1 MALSDRGPIRDRTR
15 LEQGAL
21 AGVVLMLLTGCH
33 PGNRAGESNVPDRA
47 GQNGSFVTASMT
59 TDKVPVL
66 GRDTIAKECEHES
79 YANAS
84 KGLIVEEA
92 GLHEDVFSLRNRDAL
107 TATAYN
113 LDEALHLEDLLRAAA
128 KASGRSA
135 EQGKCMDAFAQH
147 FGTLTDGLLQA
158 DKVQREL
165 DMAAFNEAT
174 KEAQAEDQLEKDR
187 PEKDQTE
194 KEPSPESAQPATS
207 IPQ

>member
-1 MALSDRGPIRDRTR
+1 M
-15 LEQGAL
+15 
-21 AGVVLMLLTGCH
+21 VLMLLTGCH
-33 PGNRAGESNVPDRA
+33 DRNRAGESKVPDRI

-59 TDKVPVL
+59 ADRVPVL

-92 GLHEDVFSLRNRDAL
+92 GLHEDVFSLRDRDAL

-113 LDEALHLEDLLRAAA
+113 LDEALRLEDLLRAAA
-128 KASGRSA
+128 KASGHSA
-135 EQGKCMDAFAQH
+135 QQGKCMVAFAQH
-147 FGTLTDGLLQA
+147 FGTQTDTLVQA

-174 KEAQAEDQLEKDR
+174 KEAQAEDQLEKDP
-187 PEKDQTE
+187 PEKDQT
-194 KEPSPESAQPATS
+194 KKSPPPESAQPTTS